1 LMVIILRIFSVFAYL
16 SAGAVCVLGVLS
28 FKRENPQ
35 IEQILQQPSIVERF
49 QEICNKQ
56 DWYIIRGQIR
66 CNWFVELPQN

>member
-1 LMVIILRIFSVFAYL
+1 MIIMLRIFSAFAFLSTGVIFVF
-16 SAGAVCVLGVLS
+16 GVFD

-49 QEICNKQ
+49 QEICDKQ

-66 CNWFVELPQN
+66 CNWFVELTKLK